1 MPEDPTLQI
10 KIVQVSTEDIH
21 GGAAIAAYRLYTG
34 LKVLDQN
41 VCMLVKN
48 KNSTNPDVIRVS
60 SSDED
65 VELERELFSD
75 FIHQECINKNRTAVS
90 NTVFSYPIFGYDF
103 SHSLILKNADVINL
117 HWINFFCSL
126 SSLKTIAGLEKPMVW
141 TVHDQWLLTGGC
153 HYTGGCEKYLE
164 ECMNCP
170 QLENDERYLPHFF
183 LCQKRELI
191 KEMKPVIVTPSNW
204 LANIIKRVP
213 VFQDMRVEVIPNS
226 IDTALYTNIPKE
238 TARKSLNLPPDGYY
252 VLFSVNTASEKR
264 KGIPHLISALHYCM
278 EDPLFFNKV
287 MAGEIAVLC
296 FGDQGDWIHETNI
309 PLISLGKIQNE
320 RDLCTVYSAADVFL
334 VPSIEDNLP
343 NIVIEAM
350 SCGTPVIAF
359 DVGGIPDMIQN
370 GVNGYMVKKGAASEY
385 GRAILDLINDPER
398 NAQMSKNC
406 RTIAL
411 EKYSLMV
418 QAQRYMELYHEL
430 VVATGEKTKNP
441 FVSRD
446 QLDHEFLPDAS
457 DIETNANILKIVKE
471 TAGEFLVIKEIELRL
486 MRVKAKCNAR
496 NQQID
501 HLKSLLKKSETDF
514 NAVLHQIDILSLLI
528 KEYEADC
535 NHLQVQI
542 DELMSLLKEA

>member
-1 MPEDPTLQI
+1 MREDPSVHL
-10 KIVQVSTEDIH
+10 KIVQVTTDDIH

-34 LKVLDQN
+34 LKALDPN
-41 VCMLVKN
+41 VRMLVKN
-48 KNSTNPDVIRVS
+48 KNSTNPDVIPVS
-60 SSDED
+60 PSDED

-75 FIHQECINKNRTAVS
+75 LIHQECIHKNRTAVS
-90 NTVFSYPIFGYDF
+90 NTLFSYPIFGYNF
-103 SHSLILKNADVINL
+103 AHSAVLKNADVINL

-126 SSLKTIAGLEKPMVW
+126 SSLKTIVGLEKPIVW

-153 HYTGGCEKYLE
+153 HYTSGCEKYLE
-164 ECMNCP
+164 ECRICP

-204 LANIIKRVP
+204 LANMIKKIP

-252 VLFSVNTASEKR
+252 VLFSVNNASEKR

-287 MAGEIAVLC
+287 MAGEITVMC
-296 FGDQGDWIHETNI
+296 FGDQGDWINETTI

-359 DVGGIPDMIQN
+359 DIGGIPDMIQN
-370 GVNGYMVKKGAASEY
+370 GVNGYIVKKGAGSEY
-385 GRAILDLINDPER
+385 GRVILDLINDPER

-411 EKYSLMV
+411 KKYSLMV

-430 VVATGEKTKNP
+430 VIANGKKTKNM
-441 FVSRD
+441 FVSMD

-457 DIETNANILKIVKE
+457 DIERNTNILKIVKE

-486 MRVKAKCNAR
+486 MKLKAKCNAR

-501 HLKSLLKKSETDF
+501 QLRSLLKKSETDF
-514 NAVLHQIDILSLLI
+514 DAVLHQIDTLSLLT
-528 KEYEADC
+528 KESEADC
-535 NHLQVQI
+535 DLLQVQI
-542 DELMSLLKEA
+542 DELRSLLKKA